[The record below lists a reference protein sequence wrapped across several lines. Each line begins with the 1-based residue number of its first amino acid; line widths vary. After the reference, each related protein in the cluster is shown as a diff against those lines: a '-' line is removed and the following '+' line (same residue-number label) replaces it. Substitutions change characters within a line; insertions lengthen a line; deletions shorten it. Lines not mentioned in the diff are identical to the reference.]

1 MCSKLKLQQNPLQC
15 RAEAALSP
23 GTAVVL
29 ELGHFCPTLGS
40 SDGQPWLVLP
50 VAWLRFFSGLHCSL
64 KLLLP
69 VLLPALLL
77 TGVRTAG
84 GSEDFPLVPAPFSL
98 PSVVSL
104 VLLILSQ
111 HLLSQGTRHHTPV

>member
-64 KLLLP
+64 KLLLT

-77 TGVRTAG
+77 SQVSGLQG
-84 GSEDFPLVPAPFSL
+84 GLKISLSFPLPF
-98 PSVVSL
+98 PF
-104 VLLILSQ
+104 LLLY
-111 HLLSQGTRHHTPV
+111 LLCF